1 MLMWRGPPRHRKK
14 HHHIWRKDRKH
25 HQFIGK
31 TSFFYQTG
39 KLTFSTAGFEVHPS
53 VERNKTT
60 PEKTRWRVLKCW
72 PYRKGRK
79 WKRPA
84 CFEIVIYF
92 INNFMVLRIFQNGL
106 CLASGG
112 IFMLRHY
119 ISQSCNIAP
128 LLLSDVYTPNPQE
141 RGAWTSSSTRVS
153 MEVIVTIWSVGF

>member
-1 MLMWRGPPRHRKK
+1 MRSGTAKPP
-14 HHHIWRKDRKH
+14 
-25 HQFIGK
+25 QVIGK
-31 TSFFYQTG
+31 NITTSGERIGNITNSWEKPVFFLPNW
-39 KLTFSTAGFEVHPS
+39 KIHSSTAGFGVPPS

-60 PEKTRWRVLKCW
+60 PQKTRWRVLKRR

-92 INNFMVLRIFQNGL
+92 INNFRVLPIFQNGL
-106 CLASGG
+106 CLTSTG

-128 LLLSDVYTPNPQE
+128 LLLSDVYKPNPEE
-141 RGAWTSSSTRVS
+141 RGA
-153 MEVIVTIWSVGF
+153 